1 MAKSIQEGLNDIIE
15 ARRKH
20 KEQVLAELKKQN
32 PQMSEEDI
40 LQLYNLNYRFDFE
53 N

>member
-20 KEQVLAELKKQN
+20 KEQVLVDLKKKN
-32 PQMSEEDI
+32 PQLSEEDI
-40 LQLYNLNYRFDFE
+40 LQLYNLSHRLDFE